1 MSDRLI
7 KKEAKLY
14 RDVQLF
20 CEWLQDFR
28 GALLETLEENNDPR
42 VIVRQFKNRMIKRG
56 NRNVLFRRSK
66 LSHYV
71 KVALDLDL

>member
-1 MSDRLI
+1 MSNRLS
-7 KKEAKLY
+7 KKEAKMY

-20 CEWLQDFR
+20 CDWLQDLR

-42 VIVRQFKNRMIKRG
+42 VIVRQFKNRMIRRG

-66 LSHYV
+66 LAHYV